1 MSVCQSKQV
10 MKEEKTYKF
19 DEREPRRP
27 FTVPEGYFENLT
39 QNIMAALPEQES
51 IYSTSIKVTPWMRIR
66 PYLYAAAAFAGIF
79 FCIKAAVG
87 ITSRNSQTQLAQAQ
101 ETTIYS
107 DEYIDS
113 FLETAMIDDWTLYY
127 TLVESN

>member
-1 MSVCQSKQV
+1 M
-10 MKEEKTYKF
+10 EKKKDIRI
-19 DEREPRRP
+19 DELEPRRP

-39 QNIMAALPEQES
+39 QDIMAALPEQES
-51 IYSTSIKVTPWMRIR
+51 LYSTRIIVTPWMRIR
-66 PYLYAAAAFAGIF
+66 TYLYAAAAFAGIF

-87 ITSRNSQTQLAQAQ
+87 ITSSNNMSEISEAQ

-127 TLVESN
+127 TLVDAF

>member
-1 MSVCQSKQV
+1 ME
-10 MKEEKTYKF
+10 KERLYKI
-19 DEREPRRP
+19 DEREVRRP
-27 FTVPEGYFENLT
+27 FTVPEGYFDNLT
-39 QNIMAALPEQES
+39 QNIMASLPEQES
-51 IYSTSIKVTPWMRIR
+51 IYSTNIVVTPWMRIR

-87 ITSRNSQTQLAQAQ
+87 INSRNNALEMAQE

-113 FLETAMIDDWTLYY
+113 FLETAMIDDYTLYY
-127 TLVESN
+127 TLVDAN

>member
-1 MSVCQSKQV
+1 ME
-10 MKEEKTYKF
+10 KERLYKI
-19 DEREPRRP
+19 DEREARRP

-39 QNIMAALPEQES
+39 QNIMASLPEQES
-51 IYSTSIKVTPWMRIR
+51 IYSTNIVVTPWMRIR

-87 ITSRNSQTQLAQAQ
+87 INSRNNALEIAQE

-113 FLETAMIDDWTLYY
+113 FLETAMIDDYTLYY
-127 TLVESN
+127 TLVDAN

>member
-1 MSVCQSKQV
+1 M
-10 MKEEKTYKF
+10 EKDRIYKI
-19 DEREPRRP
+19 DEHEPRRP

-51 IYSTSIKVTPWMRIR
+51 VYSTRITVTPWVRIR
-66 PYLYAAAAFAGIF
+66 PYLSAAAAFAGIF

-87 ITSRNSQTQLAQAQ
+87 ISSRNNAAQVADIE

-113 FLETAMIDDWTLYY
+113 FLETAMIDDCTLYY
-127 TLVESN
+127 TLVDAN

>member
-1 MSVCQSKQV
+1 MN
-10 MKEEKTYKF
+10 KEVKYKI

-27 FTVPEGYFENLT
+27 FSVPEGYFENLT
-39 QNIMAALPEQES
+39 QNIMAALPEQEPL
-51 IYSTSIKVTPWMRIR
+51 YSTSIVVTPWMRIR
-66 PYLYAAAAFAGIF
+66 PYLYSAAAFAGIF

-87 ITSRNSQTQLAQAQ
+87 ISTRNNAEIAQTE

-113 FLETAMIDDWTLYY
+113 FLETAMIDDCTLYY

>member
-1 MSVCQSKQV
+1 MN
-10 MKEEKTYKF
+10 KEVKYKI

-27 FTVPEGYFENLT
+27 FSVPEGYFENLT
-39 QNIMAALPEQES
+39 QNIMAALPEQEPL
-51 IYSTSIKVTPWMRIR
+51 YSTSIVVTPWMRIR
-66 PYLYAAAAFAGIF
+66 PYLYSAAAFAGIF

-87 ITSRNSQTQLAQAQ
+87 ISSRNSATDTAHAE

-113 FLETAMIDDWTLYY
+113 FLETAMIDDCTLYY
-127 TLVESN
+127 TLVDVN

>member
-1 MSVCQSKQV
+1 M
-10 MKEEKTYKF
+10 EKKKDIRI
-19 DEREPRRP
+19 DELEPRRP

-39 QNIMAALPEQES
+39 QDIMAALPEQES
-51 IYSTSIKVTPWMRIR
+51 LYSTRIIVTPWMRIR
-66 PYLYAAAAFAGIF
+66 TYLYAAAAFAGIF

-87 ITSRNSQTQLAQAQ
+87 ITSSNNMTEISEAQ

-127 TLVESN
+127 TLVDAF

>member
-1 MSVCQSKQV
+1 ME
-10 MKEEKTYKF
+10 KERIYKI
-19 DEREPRRP
+19 DEHEPRRP

-39 QNIMAALPEQES
+39 QNIMAALPQQES
-51 IYSTSIKVTPWMRIR
+51 VYSTKITVTPWMRIR
-66 PYLYAAAAFAGIF
+66 PDLYAAAAFAGIF

-87 ITSRNSQTQLAQAQ
+87 ISSRNNAAQVSRIE

-113 FLETAMIDDWTLYY
+113 FLETAMIDDFTLYY
-127 TLVESN
+127 TFVDAN

>member
-1 MSVCQSKQV
+1 M
-10 MKEEKTYKF
+10 EKGKIYKI
-19 DEREPRRP
+19 DEREARRP

-39 QNIMAALPEQES
+39 QNIMASLPEQES
-51 IYSTSIKVTPWMRIR
+51 IYSTTIKVTPWMRIR

-87 ITSRNSQTQLAQAQ
+87 MNSRNNASEVAQTE

-107 DEYIDS
+107 DEYIVS
-113 FLETAMIDDWTLYY
+113 FLETAMIYDYILYY
-127 TLVESN
+127 NLVDAN

>member
-1 MSVCQSKQV
+1 M
-10 MKEEKTYKF
+10 ERERIYKI

-27 FTVPEGYFENLT
+27 FRVPEGYFENLT
-39 QNIMAALPEQES
+39 QDIMAALPQQES
-51 IYSTSIKVTPWMRIR
+51 IYSTTIKVTPWMRIR
-66 PYLYAAAAFAGIF
+66 PYIYVAAAFAGIF

-87 ITSRNSQTQLAQAQ
+87 INSRNNNAEVAQTE

-113 FLETAMIDDWTLYY
+113 FLETAMIDDYTLYY
-127 TLVESN
+127 TFVESN

>member
-1 MSVCQSKQV
+1 M
-10 MKEEKTYKF
+10 EKKK
-19 DEREPRRP
+19 DIRINELEPRRP

-39 QNIMAALPEQES
+39 QDIMAALPEQES
-51 IYSTSIKVTPWMRIR
+51 LYSTRIIVTPWMRIR
-66 PYLYAAAAFAGIF
+66 TYLYAAAAFAGIF

-87 ITSRNSQTQLAQAQ
+87 VTSSNNMTEISEAQ

-127 TLVESN
+127 TLVDAF

>member
-1 MSVCQSKQV
+1 ME
-10 MKEEKTYKF
+10 KERIYKI
-19 DEREPRRP
+19 DEHQPRRP

-39 QNIMAALPEQES
+39 QNVMASLPEQES
-51 IYSTSIKVTPWMRIR
+51 IYSTTIKVTPWMRIR

-79 FCIKAAVG
+79 FCIKAAMG
-87 ITSRNSQTQLAQAQ
+87 INARNNATQVALAE

-113 FLETAMIDDWTLYY
+113 FLETAMIDDYTLYY
-127 TLVESN
+127 TLVDAN

>member
-1 MSVCQSKQV
+1 ME
-10 MKEEKTYKF
+10 KEKKYKF

-27 FTVPEGYFENLT
+27 FSVPEGYFDNLT
-39 QNIMAALPEQES
+39 QNIMAALPEQEPV
-51 IYSTSIKVTPWMRIR
+51 YSTKITVTPWMRIR

-79 FCIKAAVG
+79 FCIKAAVD
-87 ITSRNSQTQLAQAQ
+87 ISSRNSNVEIAQTE

-113 FLETAMIDDWTLYY
+113 FLETAMISDYTLYY
-127 TLVESN
+127 TLVESGN

>member
-1 MSVCQSKQV
+1 MN
-10 MKEEKTYKF
+10 KEVKYKIN
-19 DEREPRRP
+19 EREPRRP
-27 FTVPEGYFENLT
+27 FSVPEGYFENLT
-39 QNIMAALPEQES
+39 QNIMAALPEQKPL
-51 IYSTSIKVTPWMRIR
+51 YSTSIVVTPWMRIR
-66 PYLYAAAAFAGIF
+66 PYLSSAAAFAGIF

-87 ITSRNSQTQLAQAQ
+87 ISATNNQAGMAQTQ

-113 FLETAMIDDWTLYY
+113 FLETAMIDDCTLYY

>member
-1 MSVCQSKQV
+1 M
-10 MKEEKTYKF
+10 EKDRIYKIN
-19 DEREPRRP
+19 EHEPRRP

-51 IYSTSIKVTPWMRIR
+51 VYSTKITVTPWMRIR

-79 FCIKAAVG
+79 FCIKAAVD

>member
-1 MSVCQSKQV
+1 ME
-10 MKEEKTYKF
+10 KERLYKI
-19 DEREPRRP
+19 DEREVRRP
-27 FTVPEGYFENLT
+27 FTVPEGYFDNLT
-39 QNIMAALPEQES
+39 QNIMASLPEQES
-51 IYSTSIKVTPWMRIR
+51 IYSTNIVVTPWMRIR

-87 ITSRNSQTQLAQAQ
+87 INSRNNALEMAQE

-113 FLETAMIDDWTLYY
+113 FLETAMIDDYTLYY
-127 TLVESN
+127 TFVESN

>member
-1 MSVCQSKQV
+1 
-10 MKEEKTYKF
+10 MKKERIYKI

-27 FTVPEGYFENLT
+27 FTVPEGYFDNLT
-39 QNIMAALPEQES
+39 QNIMASLPEQES
-51 IYSTSIKVTPWMRIR
+51 IYSTKITVTPWMRIR
-66 PYLYAAAAFAGIF
+66 PYLYAAAAFVGIF

-87 ITSRNSQTQLAQAQ
+87 ISSRNNSFDLSQTE

-113 FLETAMIDDWTLYY
+113 FLETAMISDYTLYY
-127 TLVESN
+127 TLVESGN

>member
-1 MSVCQSKQV
+1 ME
-10 MKEEKTYKF
+10 KEKKYKL
-19 DEREPRRP
+19 EEHQPRRP
-27 FTVPEGYFENLT
+27 FSVPEGYFDNLT
-39 QNIMAALPEQES
+39 QNIMASLPEQES
-51 IYSTSIKVTPWMRIR
+51 IYSTSIKVTPWMHIR

-87 ITSRNSQTQLAQAQ
+87 ITSRNSQTQVAQAQ

>member
-1 MSVCQSKQV
+1 
-10 MKEEKTYKF
+10 MKKERIYNF

-39 QNIMAALPEQES
+39 QDIMAALPKHES
-51 IYSTSIKVTPWMRIR
+51 IYSSKITVTPWMRIR

-79 FCIKAAVG
+79 FCIKVAVG
-87 ITSRNSQTQLAQAQ
+87 ISSRNNASEMAQTE

-113 FLETAMIDDWTLYY
+113 FLETAMIDDFTLYY
-127 TLVESN
+127 TFVDAN

>member
-1 MSVCQSKQV
+1 M
-10 MKEEKTYKF
+10 EKKKDIRI
-19 DEREPRRP
+19 DELEPRRP

-39 QNIMAALPEQES
+39 QNIMSVLPEQES
-51 IYSTSIKVTPWMRIR
+51 IYSTTIKVTPWMRIR

-87 ITSRNSQTQLAQAQ
+87 ITSSNNMTEISEAQ

-113 FLETAMIDDWTLYY
+113 FLETAMIDDCTLYY
-127 TLVESN
+127 TLVDVN

>member
-1 MSVCQSKQV
+1 ME
-10 MKEEKTYKF
+10 KERLYKF
-19 DEREPRRP
+19 DERQMRRP

-39 QNIMAALPEQES
+39 QDIMASLPEQES
-51 IYSTSIKVTPWMRIR
+51 IYSSKITVTPWMRIR

-79 FCIKAAVG
+79 FCIKAAIG
-87 ITSRNSQTQLAQAQ
+87 INSRNNAEVALTE

-113 FLETAMIDDWTLYY
+113 FLETAMIDDYTLYY
-127 TLVESN
+127 TLVDAN

>member
-1 MSVCQSKQV
+1 
-10 MKEEKTYKF
+10 MKKESLYKI
-19 DEREPRRP
+19 DEREARRP

-39 QNIMAALPEQES
+39 QNIMASLPEQES
-51 IYSTSIKVTPWMRIR
+51 IYSTKIQVTPWMRIR

-87 ITSRNSQTQLAQAQ
+87 INSHNNEAQVAQAE

-113 FLETAMIDDWTLYY
+113 FLETAMVNDYTLYY
-127 TLVESN
+127 TLVESGN

>member
-1 MSVCQSKQV
+1 MN
-10 MKEEKTYKF
+10 KEVKYKIN
-19 DEREPRRP
+19 EREPRRP
-27 FTVPEGYFENLT
+27 FSVPEGYFENLT
-39 QNIMAALPEQES
+39 QNIMAALPEQEPL
-51 IYSTSIKVTPWMRIR
+51 YSTSIVVTPWMRIR
-66 PYLYAAAAFAGIF
+66 PYLYSAAAFAGIF

-87 ITSRNSQTQLAQAQ
+87 ISSTNNQTGMAQTQ

-113 FLETAMIDDWTLYY
+113 FLETAMIDDCTLYY

>member
-1 MSVCQSKQV
+1 
-10 MKEEKTYKF
+10 MKKERIYRIEES
-19 DEREPRRP
+19 EPRRP

-39 QNIMAALPEQES
+39 QDIMAALPEQES
-51 IYSTSIKVTPWMRIR
+51 LYSTRIIVTPWMRIR
-66 PYLYAAAAFAGIF
+66 TYLYAAAAFAGIF

-87 ITSRNSQTQLAQAQ
+87 ITSRNSQTQVAQAQ

-127 TLVESN
+127 TLVESY